1 MKKLLLAALC
11 LLLVPV
17 AITQWASLYRYGEL
31 RSWMAGGSPQEILV
45 GASWPFAQNQDGM
58 AEGLLLAQEEF
69 NARGVRGRRFR
80 LVVRDDDLDRETSRN
95 ISIDFA
101 RNPRM
106 MAVIGYYD
114 DNFAVRASAIFEE
127 SRLLHIVIGANNTYM
142 TSHGFRY
149 LIRSVLA
156 SDLIARKLV
165 RFCQARG
172 YGKFA
177 VIAEDGPFGEDL
189 SYQFGA
195 ELDVL
200 DAHLV
205 YQSSYVRTQVDF
217 RETVNELRAVD
228 ADVIV
233 FLGLE
238 AEAATFI
245 KSARDMGLK
254 TPIVG
259 SFSDTFKMHEIAGK
273 ALEGAMFYEI
283 YDADSPTPENRA
295 FVAKFRK
302 RFGSEPGA
310 YAAQSY
316 DALQLLA
323 RAVAIT
329 GSSDPLDLSYAI
341 RFMGRWEGA
350 NGSYK
355 FDDRGE
361 LEDKDL
367 YLRMYRGGQA
377 VTVATSPRD
386 QTPIRR

>member
-1 MKKLLLAALC
+1 MKKLVLAAVV

-17 AITQWASLYRYGEL
+17 VVTQWASLYVYGEL
-31 RSWMAGGSPQEILV
+31 RSWVAGRSPREILV
-45 GASWPFAQNQDGM
+45 GAAWPFAENRDGM
-58 AEGLLLAQEEF
+58 ADGLLLAEEEI
-69 NARGVRGRRFR
+69 NVRGVRGKRFR
-80 LVVRDDDLDRETSRN
+80 LVLQDDNFDREQSRN

-106 MAVIGYYD
+106 TAVIGYYD

-165 RFCQARG
+165 RLCQARG
-172 YGKFA
+172 YEKFA

-233 FLGLE
+233 FAGLE
-238 AEAATFI
+238 AGAAAFI
-245 KSARDMGLK
+245 KSARDMGLRI
-254 TPIVG
+254 PIVG
-259 SFSDTFKMHEIAGK
+259 SFSDTPTMHEIAGK
-273 ALEGAMFYEI
+273 ALEGVMFYEI
-283 YDADSPTPENRA
+283 YDADTPTPENRA

-302 RFGSEPGA
+302 RFGREPGA

-377 VTVATSPRD
+377 VTVATSPVE